1 MDNRCPVCHRALRTA
16 VQDEPGQGGFSPFCS
31 QRCKLRDLGA
41 WLDADYKI
49 ISELHSGESAE
60 PLDDNTAS
68 SDAQ

>member
-1 MDNRCPVCHRALRTA
+1 MDKRCPVCHRALRTA
-16 VQDEPGQGGFSPFCS
+16 VQDESGQGGFFPFCS

-49 ISELHSGESAE
+49 VSELHSGESAE
-60 PLDDNTAS
+60 PLDDDTPS